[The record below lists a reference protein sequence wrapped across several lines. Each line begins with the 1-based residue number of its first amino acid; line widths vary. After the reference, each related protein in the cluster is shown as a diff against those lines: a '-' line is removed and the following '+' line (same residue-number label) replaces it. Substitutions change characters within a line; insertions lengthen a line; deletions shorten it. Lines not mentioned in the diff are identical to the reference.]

1 MPRDRRAKVESGDA
15 YYHIFCKVA
24 GPKADYYPLTDDPA
38 KRDKFIQLLNHFAQ
52 AYYCQLITY
61 CVMGNHY
68 HIVIRFDESFQA
80 TRQDLEARAA
90 LLYPNNEVW
99 RKGWSD
105 DHWNKFQNRL
115 HDMSE
120 FMRNVQQAFTRWV
133 NKKEKTSGS
142 FWRDRFKSVILAD
155 GDSVLDCALY
165 VDLNPVRAG
174 LVTRPEDWEGGA
186 YFMRS
191 IQQDQQLMSLHELM
205 DLSLAEN
212 AEKTYREQLY
222 YRGNVPSKEQD
233 SIIPDHIVEREAE
246 RGFEQSGRYLKR
258 VSYLSR
264 GYVVGKRETVENW
277 LDKLKSWGRLLCRER
292 IFEAE
297 LVNGICSIRR

>member
-15 YYHIFCKVA
+15 FYHIFCKVA

-38 KRDKFIQLLNHFAQ
+38 KRDKFIQLLNHFSQ

-68 HIVIRFDESFQA
+68 HIVIRFDQSSQK
-80 TRQDLEARAA
+80 TRQDLEARAS

-155 GDSVLDCALY
+155 GDSVLDCTLY

-174 LVTRPEDWEGGA
+174 LVTHPEDWEGGA

-191 IQQDQQLMSLHELM
+191 IQQDAQLMSLHEVM
-205 DLSLAEN
+205 DLPMAEN
-212 AEKTYREQLY
+212 ADKAYREQLY
-222 YRGNVPSKEQD
+222 YRGNVQSKEKD
-233 SIIPDHIVEREAE
+233 AFIPDHIVEREAE

>member
-15 YYHIFCKVA
+15 FYHIFCKIS
-24 GPKADYYPLTDDPA
+24 GPKADYYPFTDKPVN
-38 KRDKFIQLLNHFAQ
+38 RDKFIQLLNHFSQ
-52 AYYCQLITY
+52 AYFCQLITY

-68 HIVIRFDESFQA
+68 HIVIRFDEA
-80 TRQDLEARAA
+80 TPKSRQELEACAA
-90 LLYPNNEVW
+90 LLYPNHEIW

-105 DHWNKFQNRL
+105 EHWARFNDRL

-120 FMRNVQQAFTRWV
+120 FMRNVQQAFTRWY
-133 NKKEKTSGS
+133 NKQNKTAGT

-155 GDSVLDCALY
+155 GQSVLDCALY

-174 LVTRPEDWEGGA
+174 LVTHPEDWEGGA

-191 IQQDQQLMSLHELM
+191 IGQDTQLMDLHELM
-205 DLSLAEN
+205 DLPLAEN
-212 AEKTYREQLY
+212 ATRSYREMLY
-222 YRGNVPSKEQD
+222 YRGNVQSKEND
-233 SIIPDHIVEREAE
+233 AIIPDDILEREAA

-264 GYVVGKRETVENW
+264 GYVVGKRETVEGW
-277 LDKLKSWGRLLCRER
+277 LDKLKSWGRLKCREH
-292 IFEAE
+292 IFEASSV
-297 LVNGICSIRR
+297 LGVCSLRQ

>member
-15 YYHIFCKVA
+15 FYHIFCKVA
-24 GPKADYYPLTDDPA
+24 GPKADYYPFTADPA
-38 KRDKFIQLLNHFAQ
+38 KRDKFIQLLNHFTQ

-68 HIVIRFDESFQA
+68 HIVVRFEESSPKS
-80 TRQDLEARAA
+80 RQDLEARAA

-99 RKGWSD
+99 RKGWSE
-105 DHWNKFQNRL
+105 DHWDKFSQRL

-174 LVTRPEDWEGGA
+174 LVTHPEDWEGGA

-191 IQQDQQLMSLHELM
+191 IQQDQQLMSLHEVM
-205 DLSLAEN
+205 DLPMAEN
-212 AEKTYREQLY
+212 ADKAYREQLY
-222 YRGNVPSKEQD
+222 YRGNVQSKEKD
-233 SIIPDHIVEREAE
+233 FFIPDHIVEREAE

-264 GYVVGKRETVENW
+264 GYVVGKREAVENW
-277 LDKLKSWGRLLCRER
+277 LDKLKSWGRLLCRDR

>member
-15 YYHIFCKVA
+15 FYHIFCKVA
-24 GPKADYYPLTDDPA
+24 GPKADYYPLTADPA
-38 KRDKFIQLLNHFAQ
+38 KRDKFIQLLNHFSQ

-68 HIVIRFDESFQA
+68 HLIIRFDESSTK
-80 TRQDLEARAA
+80 TRQDLESRAA
-90 LLYPNNEVW
+90 LLCPNNEVW
-99 RKGWSD
+99 RKGWSQE
-105 DHWNKFQNRL
+105 HWDKFNHRL

-155 GDSVLDCALY
+155 GDSVLDCSLY

-174 LVTRPEDWEGGA
+174 LVTHPEDWEGGA

-212 AEKTYREQLY
+212 ADKAYREQLY
-222 YRGNVPSKEQD
+222 YRGNVQSKEKD
-233 SIIPDHIVEREAE
+233 AFIPDHIVEREAE

-277 LDKLKSWGRLLCRER
+277 LDKLKTWGRLLCREK
-292 IFEAE
+292 IYDAE
-297 LVNGICSIRR
+297 GVSGICSIRR